1 MQCAV
6 VHPVLGV
13 YCSVVKVPK
22 ILGSN
27 ELKYTKSK
35 HCTVQCKLSIERS
48 CTIGCYLNESNN
60 NKGLCLDT
68 TRTRTV

>member
-27 ELKYTKSK
+27 ELKYTKGK

-48 CTIGCYLNESNN
+48 CIQ
-60 NKGLCLDT
+60 
-68 TRTRTV
+68 